1 MLFKCQMSSGCTPF
15 RVPLVYFAA
24 LEGIT
29 QKGVELPISRAIGK
43 LHQLPHVKEVT
54 GLMFWELRRK
64 ELQTMAFPLAPSCRW
79 QVSVEENTTFC
90 STYTCYRLSTFY
102 VCPQF
107 PYCNILVL
115 HKLPL
120 APPNKT
126 GDLNGIQLQDKG
138 AGSNRIWKHKYLNI
152 SLQ

>member
-64 ELQTMAFPLAPSCRW
+64 ELQTMAFPLATSCRW
-79 QVSVEENTTFC
+79 QVGVEENTTFC

-102 VCPQF
+102 VCPVSLLQYTCPTQAASGSSKQDWWF
-107 PYCNILVL
+107 KWNSAARQRCW
-115 HKLPL
+115 
-120 APPNKT
+120 
-126 GDLNGIQLQDKG
+126 IQQNLET
-138 AGSNRIWKHKYLNI
+138 
-152 SLQ
+152 